1 MRSLIIAI
9 NYELC
14 FVNDEKYRKH
24 EKNFFCLFQLV
35 SKEFDELM

>member
-24 EKNFFCLFQLV
+24 EKNFKVFFNQLV
-35 SKEFDELM
+35 KNLMS

>member
-1 MRSLIIAI
+1 MRSLKIAI

-24 EKNFFCLFQLV
+24 ENIVKN
-35 SKEFDELM
+35 LMS

>member
-1 MRSLIIAI
+1 MRSLKIAI

-24 EKNFFCLFQLV
+24 SE
-35 SKEFDELM
+35 EFDELMQIVD